1 LQKHKYES
9 HSPVENFITP
19 SFARKK
25 KDMSSLPP
33 DLKEELE
40 RRIREFEEKYEPA
53 IFNRKDSMIPRIKA
67 IDYIVV
73 FATGIATLLYLI
85 VSLIIG

>member
-1 LQKHKYES
+1 
-9 HSPVENFITP
+9 
-19 SFARKK
+19 
-25 KDMSSLPP
+25 MSSLPP

-53 IFNRKDSMIPRIKA
+53 IFNRKDGMVPRIKA